1 MKKIITSFLFFGAAL
16 VCSLSLTHAQVSAT
30 IELYPKNPEPKSDVT
45 LTFKSYSFDA
55 NTASLVWTV
64 NGKKVLEGEGETKLI
79 VRTGE
84 VGDAIT
90 VTVRASTQGGFTTAQ
105 SITVTP
111 ASVMIMYESPKSYVP
126 LLYEGK
132 SLPGEGAL
140 IRVSAFPSIGDSGGI
155 TPPSKLSYTWY
166 INDTLF
172 KDVSGAGKQSALIR
186 LDYLQSKNTIK
197 VIVRSP
203 SGASAEKTITI
214 YPHAVMP
221 LLYTFD
227 SVLGVNYTKLIDK
240 RFETVN
246 EFIVSLEPFYV
257 SDEETK
263 RASFVWYLDGF
274 PSTPLGG
281 RILALQ
287 PKENSYGT
295 KMLSI
300 DVYGTDKR
308 LQKASIKTELIFDTR
323 K

>member
-1 MKKIITSFLFFGAAL
+1 MKKIILSILFFGATL
-16 VCSLSLTHAQVSAT
+16 TCSFSLAYAQFDET

-79 VRTGE
+79 IRTGD
-84 VGDAIT
+84 VGDTTT
-90 VTVRASTQGGFTTAQ
+90 VMVRASTVSGFNIAQ
-105 SITVTP
+105 SITITP
-111 ASVMIMYESPKSYVP
+111 ASVMMMYESPKSYVP
-126 LLYEGK
+126 LLYEGR

-140 IRVSAFPSIGDSGGI
+140 VRVTAFPSIGDSGALVS
-155 TPPSKLSYTWY
+155 PSRLSYTWY
-166 INDTLF
+166 INDQLF
-172 KDVSGAGKQSALIR
+172 KAVSGAGKQSALIR
-186 LDYLQSKNTIK
+186 LDYLQSKNDIK

-203 SGASAEKTITI
+203 GGASAEKTITI

-227 SVLGVNYTKLIDK
+227 SVLGVDYTKLIDK
-240 RFETVN
+240 RFETVK
-246 EFIVSLEPFYV
+246 EFIISLEPFYV
-257 SDEETK
+257 SDEESK

-295 KMLSI
+295 KMLTI

-308 LQKASIKTELIFDTR
+308 LQKASTKTELIFDTR